1 MNAPQHAAANA
12 TTAPAPA
19 FDIDAALEEATRL
32 GDRWRARQGHP
43 GTLEHRAAVQD
54 AWCAAVLAGKA
65 VSL

>member
-1 MNAPQHAAANA
+1 MSARSVWLEQQRVAELAAEA
-12 TTAPAPA
+12 
-19 FDIDAALEEATRL
+19 EATRL

>member
-1 MNAPQHAAANA
+1 MSARSVW
-12 TTAPAPA
+12 
-19 FDIDAALEEATRL
+19 LEQQRVAELGAEAEATRL

-65 VSL
+65 VRS